1 MRVDN
6 VDIQNLGAADVPH
19 HGVGGIR
26 ADLLLDSST
35 CAEPKELTLLE
46 DAQLES

>member
-1 MRVDN
+1 MRVDD
-6 VDIQNLGAADVPH
+6 VDIQDLGAADVPH

-35 CAEPKELTLLE
+35 CTEPEQLTLLE
-46 DAQLES
+46 DAQVES